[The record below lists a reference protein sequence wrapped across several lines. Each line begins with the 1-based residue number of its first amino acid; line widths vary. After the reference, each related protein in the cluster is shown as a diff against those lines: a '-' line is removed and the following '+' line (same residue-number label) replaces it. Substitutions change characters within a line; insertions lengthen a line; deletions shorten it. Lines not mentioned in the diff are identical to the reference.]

1 MKNIEYEIID
11 LITLSTKRSPSS
23 SSKKKI
29 SFEYPF
35 SKTWVYA
42 CYILAPLTIF
52 FAIYFLW
59 DADPVEI
66 FSFPVH
72 PIFFYFIFTSVF
84 TVIIF
89 KLKLYLYSRGEGKE
103 PYEGH
108 LIGAEEEGQSSFNQW
123 ILILLLILTFAA
135 FFTPIILSFLLG
147 PLWSF
152 IAIAGF
158 VPAMTIPEIILFTYS
173 QRRK

>member
-1 MKNIEYEIID
+1 MKNIEHEIIN

-84 TVIIF
+84 TVIIYQ
-89 KLKLYLYSRGEGKE
+89 LKFYLYSRSEGKE
-103 PYEGH
+103 PYERD
-108 LIGAEEEGQSSFNQW
+108 LIGVEESQSSFNQW
-123 ILILLLILTFAA
+123 TLILLLILTFAA
-135 FFTPIILSFLLG
+135 FFTPMILSFLLG